1 MREFCQSVLGER
13 VLKVRRG
20 LHLTLQIAADQ
31 SRWGVPG
38 RHTRYGVS
46 FGFTAVVE
54 ASLSGTSDIIC
65 QNEWAR
71 NMAIG

>member
-1 MREFCQSVLGER
+1 MSSASQFWAREFH
-13 VLKVRRG
+13 KVSSG
-20 LHLTLQIAADQ
+20 FTCNPSNCGCCQ

-65 QNEWAR
+65 QKEWAR